1 MPDDIPGK
9 FSDSAALSLPELGGS
24 FGHISTIRVPE
35 FRNIL
40 MSRRVQ
46 EVVDHPAFQRLRR
59 VRQLG
64 PTHLVYPGAVHTR
77 FEHSLGVYSCV
88 QMCVNALLRTPAFAQ
103 STSEEDLLTVLA
115 AGLLHDIGHYPFAH
129 SLEALHL
136 KGRDTPRHEDVG
148 GRIIRGEFA
157 HLFGS
162 ASRGANG
169 AKTSATI
176 AEILRHQWGVD
187 PERVINL
194 CTGELGEAATATD
207 RILRSII
214 SGAIDAD
221 KMDYLERDSHHM
233 GVPYGRNY
241 DRGRLLSSLTLNHQE
256 DGIAISA
263 KGKVPAEMFVF
274 ARYTMFSEAYWHHT
288 VRAASAMIE
297 AAMAAFHSR
306 GAVAKD
312 TFLTQLLSHDDER
325 LLEWIREQTPPGSAT
340 HYLTAGLTHNRRRLY
355 KRIATF
361 SRVYSE
367 ARKQDAYARIYQM
380 EAAQIYALTDRIR
393 VRLSARIGR
402 PLHPA
407 DILIDTPPR
416 DKDRMD
422 TIEIVYPDA
431 SGRRHYPLHEL
442 SRVVAGIQD
451 DFMMVV
457 KKIRV
462 FVEPGVAAD
471 LARSAPTGDQ
481 SPVDELLL
489 DEILRH

>member
-1 MPDDIPGK
+1 MSDDN
-9 FSDSAALSLPELGGS
+9 SLQFPHAIGTQLAEFGGG
-24 FGHISTIRVPE
+24 FEQVSTIRVPE

-40 MSRRVQ
+40 ISRRVQ
-46 EVVDHPAFQRLRR
+46 AVVDHPAFQRLRR

-64 PTHLVYPGAVHTR
+64 PTHLIYPGAVHTR

-88 QMCVNALLRTPAFAQ
+88 RMCVLSLLKNPTFAS
-103 STSEEDLLTVLA
+103 STTEEDLLTVLA

-157 HLFGS
+157 HLFASS
-162 ASRGANG
+162 AQAP
-169 AKTSATI
+169 TI
-176 AEILRHQWGVD
+176 ADILSQQWGVD
-187 PERVINL
+187 PERVISL
-194 CTGELGEAATATD
+194 CTGDMGAAPSAID

-214 SGAIDAD
+214 SGSIDAD

-241 DRGRLLSSLTLNHQE
+241 DRGRLLSSLTLNKNE
-256 DGIAISA
+256 DGLAITS
-263 KGKVPAEMFVF
+263 KGKVPAEMFIF
-274 ARYTMFSEAYWHHT
+274 GRYTMFSEAYWHHT

-297 AAMAAFHSR
+297 GAMAAFHSR
-306 GAVAKD
+306 GAVSGDA
-312 TFLTQLLSHDDER
+312 FLTQLLSHDDDR
-325 LLEWIREQTPPGSAT
+325 LLEWMREQTPAGSAT
-340 HYLTAGLTHNRRRLY
+340 RYLTAGLTNNRRRLY

-361 SRVYSE
+361 SRVYAE
-367 ARKQDAYARIYQM
+367 ERKKRAYARIYRM
-380 EAAQIYALTDRIR
+380 DAPALYALSDRIR
-393 VRLSARIGR
+393 VRLAARVGR
-402 PLHPA
+402 TLHPA
-407 DILIDTPPR
+407 DIIIDTPPR
-416 DKDRMD
+416 DKDKLES
-422 TIEIVYPDA
+422 IEVVYPGA
-431 SGRRHYPLHEL
+431 SGRQFYPLHEL

-462 FVEPGVAAD
+462 FVEPSVAAD
-471 LARSAPTGDQ
+471 LKDSAPGSSEK

-489 DEILRH
+489 DEILRT